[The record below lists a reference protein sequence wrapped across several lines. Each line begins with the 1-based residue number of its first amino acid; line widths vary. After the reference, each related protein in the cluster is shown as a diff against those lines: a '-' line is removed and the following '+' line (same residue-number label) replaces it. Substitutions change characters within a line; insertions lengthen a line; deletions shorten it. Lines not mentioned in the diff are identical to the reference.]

1 MRYLGVDLET
11 WGRGLPTRGLD
22 NYTSD
27 PDFQVLIAATYLY
40 PVEFSRIYDFVLDPT
55 ARGRFVEDLL
65 AAQEAGCIIG
75 AHNAGFEEAA
85 FATLDPR
92 LAILNL
98 ADTAVQSRA
107 LGASSR
113 LAFAAPQLLDKPK
126 LDSDKHLMKMFSM
139 SPEPPTR
146 EFVRAHMGEWIQYK
160 EYCLRDAELSFELL
174 EYKPWL
180 FEIERPRQLI
190 TRKMNRVGWPVD
202 VALVKEMQARYLAN
216 CAELLEEFRQVHD
229 SQLFDDKG
237 KPLPQLNLDSPM
249 QLKRW
254 CEERGIKAKSFDETA
269 VAEMIPRIK
278 AKLDTMTSY
287 NKRWIDYYQVL
298 QLLEL
303 KQALGGSSLSKL
315 SKILD
320 LVGPDNR
327 LRHQYLHCGA
337 GQTYRTSGVGVQMQ
351 NLKRITHQLDVD
363 TVYDWTIPWTNDDLA
378 SNIRQVFTSS
388 DPDGQLVVI
397 DLSSI
402 ESRGLA
408 YLAGEQWKLDEY
420 AKGRDMYRVLGAKM
434 AGLTYDEVPKDSER
448 RRSGKVGELS
458 CGYNAG
464 AGAVRSFAKKMG
476 IDMTVDEAGTV
487 VDDWRGTNPKIVDW
501 WAELQA
507 ALTAVVDGHSAVSTT
522 PEHNG
527 TSVKIYSVKPPKSLA
542 EQHPGAKTLRVSVC
556 VQGNLMFTRTL
567 QGVYRRGKDFVY
579 FKPKETQGDQ
589 VWTDTFRNPKTKQLD
604 YYRIYGG
611 KLAGIITQSLCR
623 ELFFKGLERLDSM
636 LFNTG
641 VDIIG
646 QFHDEIVMDWNP
658 NKSILSLEDLKH
670 IVMQAVT
677 QEPNFP
683 GFPFDAEI
691 KSDYRYTK

>member
-1 MRYLGVDLET
+1 MHFLGVDLET

-27 PDFQVLIAATYLY
+27 PDFQVLIAATYTR
-40 PVEFSRIYDFVLDPT
+40 SDRINKIYDFVLDPG
-55 ARGRFVEDLL
+55 AKQRFVDDLL
-65 AAQEAGCIIG
+65 AAQAMDYIIG
-75 AHNAGFEEAA
+75 AHNAAFEEAA
-85 FATLDPR
+85 FATLDPA
-92 LAILNL
+92 LAALHL
-98 ADTAVQSRA
+98 VDTAVVSRA

-139 SPEPPTR
+139 SPEPPTQ
-146 EFVRAHMGEWIQYK
+146 EFVRKHPAEWVQYK
-160 EYCLRDAELSFELL
+160 MYCLRDAELSYELL
-174 EYKPWL
+174 CYKSWL
-180 FEIERPRQLI
+180 FEIEQPRQLI
-190 TRKMNRVGWPVD
+190 TRRMNRVGWPVD

-216 CAELLEEFRQVHD
+216 CEELLAEFRQVHD
-229 SQLFDDKG
+229 PQLFDDMG
-237 KPLPQLNLDSPM
+237 MPLPQLNLDSPM

-269 VAEMIPRIK
+269 VAEMILRIK
-278 AKLDTMTSY
+278 AKLDKMTAY
-287 NKRWIDYYQVL
+287 DKRWIDYQQVL
-298 QLLEL
+298 KLLEL

-320 LVGPDNR
+320 LVGPDGR

-363 TVYDWTIPWTNDDLA
+363 TVYDWGIPWTNDDLA
-378 SNIRQVFTSS
+378 SNIRQVFTAS
-388 DPDGQLVVI
+388 DPEGQLVVI

-420 AKGRDMYRVLGAKM
+420 AKGRDMYRVLGARM
-434 AGLTYDEVPKDSER
+434 AGLTYDEVPKNSEW

-464 AGAVRSFAKKMG
+464 SGAVASFAKKMG
-476 IDMTVDEAGTV
+476 IDMTSDQASTIVE
-487 VDDWRGTNPKIVDW
+487 DWRAANPNIVNW
-501 WAELQA
+501 WAELHA
-507 ALTAVVDGHSAVSTT
+507 ALTAVVDGISPVATT
-522 PEHNG
+522 PPHNG
-527 TSVKIYSVKPPKSLA
+527 TVVEIYSVETPKSLTK
-542 EQHPGAKTLRVSVC
+542 QHPGAETLRVSVY
-556 VQGNLMFTRTL
+556 VHGQLMFTRTL

-579 FKPKETQGDQ
+579 YKPKETQGDQ
-589 VWTDTFRNPKTKQLD
+589 VWTDTFRNQKTKRLD
-604 YYRIYGG
+604 YFRIYGG

-623 ELFFKGLERLDSM
+623 ELFFKGLERLEANLSG
-636 LFNTG
+636 TG

-677 QEPNFP
+677 REPNFP